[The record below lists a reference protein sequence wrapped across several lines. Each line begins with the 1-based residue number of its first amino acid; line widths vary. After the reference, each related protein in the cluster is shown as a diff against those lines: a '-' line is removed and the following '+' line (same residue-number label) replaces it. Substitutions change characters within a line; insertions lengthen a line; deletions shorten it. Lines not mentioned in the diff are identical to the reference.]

1 MPTKSERPTVPNFA
15 TEAEE
20 AKWWDDNQD
29 MVEEEMLKAI
39 RDGTAHIGGP
49 ARILLERRESKDISI
64 RVPIADLERAR
75 EQAQK
80 KGLTYQTYI
89 KMLLHEALDRQ
100 DAASQS

>member
-1 MPTKSERPTVPNFA
+1 MKELVVPKFEN
-15 TEAEE
+15 EDEE
-20 AKWWDDNQD
+20 AKWWDEHADVAEANL
-29 MVEEEMLKAI
+29 MEAI
-39 RDGTAHIGGP
+39 ENGTAHIGGP
-49 ARILLERRESKDISI
+49 ARILQERRESRDISI

-80 KGLTYQTYI
+80 KGLAYQTYI